1 MPNWFLIRLSWDNK
15 GLLIRN
21 FSLDWSF
28 QGDRGMDGL
37 PGLNG
42 VQGEKGNPGVPGV
55 KGEKGYQG
63 PPGPSGVSPTKTWQM
78 HSSIY

>member
-1 MPNWFLIRLSWDNK
+1 MFILNI
-15 GLLIRN
+15 
-21 FSLDWSF
+21 SLDWSF

-42 VQGEKGNPGVPGV
+42 IQGEKGNPGVPGV

-63 PPGPSGVSPTKTWQM
+63 PPGPSGVMSNAFINILL
-78 HSSIY
+78 SIYVLIGKTHVF